1 MKNKIL
7 VFIGVI
13 IIPFLM
19 LFIDHYV
26 LVDDIHVNASY
37 DQSEA
42 WQYISEHQN
51 EYPQS
56 LLKLALRN
64 KETIPFVAEYPNR
77 NQNKSSMILNK
88 EVREKTIPLLLQWDK
103 RWGYEIY
110 GDDIMGIN
118 GCGPTCL
125 SMVVTYLQKNP
136 KLNPYYIAQYAYKHN
151 YYGKS
156 GTSWKLMN
164 EGARNLGLKV
174 EEIPL
179 DENRIKNC
187 LDNNKPIICSVSE
200 GIFTTTG
207 HFIVLKKYENGLIY
221 VNDPNSQEKSKKG
234 YTFEELRYQ
243 IKNLWAYSL

>member
-1 MKNKIL
+1 MKNKII

-13 IIPFLM
+13 IIPFLV

-26 LVDDIHVNASY
+26 FNDDIQVNASY

-64 KETIPFVAEYPNR
+64 KETIPFVAGYPSR
-77 NQNKSSMILNK
+77 NENQLSMMLNK
-88 EVREKTIPLLLQWDK
+88 EIKEETIPLLMQWDQ
-103 RWGYEIY
+103 RWGYKIY

-125 SMVVTYLQKNP
+125 SMVASYLTQNP
-136 KLNPYYIAQYAYKHN
+136 KLNPYYIAQYSYRQGYYKKN
-151 YYGKS
+151 

-164 EGARNLGLKV
+164 EGAMNLGLKV
-174 EEIPL
+174 QELPL
-179 DENRIKNC
+179 DELKIKEN
-187 LDNNKPIICSVSE
+187 LENNHPIICSVSE

-207 HFIVLKKYENGLIY
+207 HFIVLRDYKDGLIY
-221 VNDPNSQEKSKKG
+221 VNDPNSQEKSEKG
-234 YTFEELRYQ
+234 YTFEELQSQ
-243 IKNLWAYSL
+243 IKNLWAYHI